1 MIKNLLSNKEDKLE
15 MVIPLDYYNQVF
27 SYIKPDIYRI
37 VKNKESRRE
46 FIYILLSKAELD
58 TNTKTVTIEFK
69 GTRPNDKDKLGEF
82 TLNLTI
88 ESILTMLANKE
99 NVDADTI
106 LFYGYLNNDKAGFY
120 MDLLKEVFR
129 K

>member
-15 MVIPLDYYNQVF
+15 MIIPLDYYNQVF

-37 VKNKESRRE
+37 VKENGRQY
-46 FIYILLSKAELD
+46 IYILLSKAELD

-99 NVDADTI
+99 NIDADTI
-106 LFYGYLNNDKAGFY
+106 LFYGYSDNDKAGFY
-120 MDLLKEVFR
+120 MDLLKEVF
-129 K
+129 KK

>member
-37 VKNKESRRE
+37 VKENGRQY
-46 FIYILLSKAELD
+46 IYILLSKAELD
-58 TNTKTVTIEFK
+58 TNTKIVTIEFK
-69 GTRPNDKDKLGEF
+69 GTRPNDKDKLGDF

-88 ESILTMLANKE
+88 ESILTMLVNKE
-99 NVDADTI
+99 NPNTDTI
-106 LFYGYLNNDKAGFY
+106 LFYGYSDNDKTGFY
-120 MDLLKEVFR
+120 MDLLKEVF
-129 K
+129 KK

>member
-37 VKNKESRRE
+37 VKENGRQY
-46 FIYILLSKAELD
+46 IYILLSKVELN

-88 ESILTMLANKE
+88 ESILTMLVNKE
-99 NVDADTI
+99 NIDADTI
-106 LFYGYLNNDKAGFY
+106 LFYGYSDNDKAGFY
-120 MDLLKEVFR
+120 MDLLKEVF
-129 K
+129 KKQ

>member
-15 MVIPLDYYNQVF
+15 MIIPLDYYNQVF
-27 SYIKPDIYRI
+27 SYIKPDMYRI
-37 VKNKESRRE
+37 VKENGRQY
-46 FIYILLSKAELD
+46 IYILLSKAELN
-58 TNTKTVTIEFK
+58 TNTKIVNMEYK
-69 GTRPNDKDKLGEF
+69 GFRPNDKDKLGEF

-88 ESILTMLANKE
+88 ESILTMLVNKE
-99 NVDADTI
+99 NIDSDTI
-106 LFYGYLNNDKAGFY
+106 LFYGYSDNDKAGFY

>member
-37 VKNKESRRE
+37 VKENGRQY
-46 FIYILLSKAELD
+46 IYILLSKAELD

-69 GTRPNDKDKLGEF
+69 GIRPNDKDKLGDF

-106 LFYGYLNNDKAGFY
+106 LFYGYSDNDKAGFY

>member
-37 VKNKESRRE
+37 VKENGRQY
-46 FIYILLSKAELD
+46 IYILLSKAELD

-106 LFYGYLNNDKAGFY
+106 LFYGYSDNDKAGFY

>member
-15 MVIPLDYYNQVF
+15 MIIPLDYYNQVF

-37 VKNKESRRE
+37 VKENGRQY
-46 FIYILLSKAELD
+46 IYILLSKAELD
-58 TNTKTVTIEFK
+58 TNTKTITIEFK
-69 GTRPNDKDKLGEF
+69 GTRPNDKDKLGDF

-88 ESILTMLANKE
+88 ESILTMFINKE
-99 NVDADTI
+99 NPNTDTI
-106 LFYGYLNNDKAGFY
+106 LFYGYSDNDKAGFY

>member
-37 VKNKESRRE
+37 VKNKESRRQY
-46 FIYILLSKAELD
+46 IYILLSKAELN
-58 TNTKTVTIEFK
+58 TNTKIVNMEYK
-69 GTRPNDKDKLGEF
+69 GFNKANGEPGNC
-82 TLNLTI
+82 TLNFSI
-88 ESILTMLANKE
+88 ESIFTMLINKE
-99 NVDADTI
+99 NPDTDNL
-106 LFYGYLNNDKAGFY
+106 LFYGYSDDDKIGFY
-120 MDLLKEVFR
+120 MDLLKELIN

>member
-15 MVIPLDYYNQVF
+15 MIIPLDYYNQVF

-37 VKNKESRRE
+37 VKENGRQY
-46 FIYILLSKAELD
+46 IYILLSKAELD
-58 TNTKTVTIEFK
+58 TNTKTVTIEFE

-88 ESILTMLANKE
+88 ESILTMLVNKE
-99 NVDADTI
+99 NIDSDTI
-106 LFYGYLNNDKAGFY
+106 LFYGYSDNDKAGFY

>member
-15 MVIPLDYYNQVF
+15 MIIPLDYYNQVF

-37 VKNKESRRE
+37 VKENGRQY
-46 FIYILLSKAELD
+46 IYILLSKAELD
-58 TNTKTVTIEFK
+58 INTKTVTIEFK

-88 ESILTMLANKE
+88 ESILTMLVNKE
-99 NVDADTI
+99 NPNTDTI
-106 LFYGYLNNDKAGFY
+106 LFYGYSDNDNAGFY